1 MMLDRELHHKSVMIE
16 EVLSILE
23 PSDGKVYI
31 DCTLGAGGHT
41 KKILESADCK
51 VIGIDKDSF
60 AIDLCKDIKEIYEER
75 FYPMHGDFGD
85 LGNYLTSL
93 GFKTVDGILLDLG
106 LSSMQLSS
114 PDRGFS
120 FQHNSPL
127 DMRMSQKGD
136 NAYDLI
142 NSTSE
147 SLLADI
153 IYTYGEEHSSRKIA
167 KEIINQRKI
176 KKIETTFDLVEI
188 ILKANKRKSK
198 RIHPATKTFQAIR
211 IYIND
216 ELRQLYN
223 ALLSSE
229 KFLSEGGKLIV
240 ISFHSLEDRIV
251 KNFIR
256 DNSVSKKN
264 YNKKSVSKPFVYE
277 SRRVLKASNLE
288 IKENRRSRSAKL
300 RWVYRSSLLLDLN
313 KNNHNYQEYGGVEC

>member
-16 EVLSILE
+16 EVLSILK
-23 PSDGKVYI
+23 PSDGKIYI

-60 AIDLCKDIKEIYEER
+60 AIDLCKDIKEIYKER
-75 FYPMHGDFGD
+75 FYPMHGDFGE
-85 LGNYLTSL
+85 LGNYLASL

-106 LSSMQLSS
+106 ISSMQLSS

-120 FQHNSPL
+120 FQYNSPL

-153 IYTYGEEHSSRKIA
+153 IYTYGEEHSSRRIA
-167 KEIINQRKI
+167 KEIIKQRKL
-176 KKIETTFDLVEI
+176 KKIETTFDLVDI
-188 ILKANKRKSK
+188 ILRANKSKSK
-198 RIHPATKTFQAIR
+198 KIHPATKTFQAIR

-256 DNSVSKKN
+256 DNSVSKKK
-264 YNKKSVSKPFVYE
+264 YNQKNTDKSFVYE
-277 SRRVLKASNLE
+277 SRKVLKASNLE
-288 IKENRRSRSAKL
+288 VKENRRSRSAKL
-300 RWVYRSSLLLDLN
+300 RWVYRSSLSLDLG
-313 KNNHNYQEYGGVEC
+313 KNDHNYQKYGGVEC

>member
-1 MMLDRELHHKSVMIE
+1 MLEKELHHKSVMIE
-16 EVLSILE
+16 EVLSILK
-23 PSDGKVYI
+23 PSDGETYI
-31 DCTLGAGGHT
+31 DCTLGAGGHA

-60 AIDLCKDIKEIYEER
+60 AIDLCKDIKEAYKEK
-75 FYPMHGDFGD
+75 FYPINGDFGE
-85 LGNYLTSL
+85 LGNYVTSL
-93 GFKTVDGILLDLG
+93 GFESVDGILLDLG

-136 NAYDLI
+136 KAYDLI
-142 NSTSE
+142 NSASE
-147 SLLADI
+147 SSLANI

-167 KEIINQRKI
+167 KEIINQRKF
-176 KKIETTFDLVEI
+176 KKIETTFDLIEV
-188 ILKANKRKSK
+188 ILRANKRKNK

-216 ELRQLYN
+216 ELRQLYQ

-229 KFLSEGGKLIV
+229 KYLSEGGKLIV

-256 DNSVSKKN
+256 DNSVSKKK
-264 YNKKSVSKPFVYE
+264 YDHKSVNKSFVYE
-277 SRRVLKASNLE
+277 TRKVLKPSNLE
-288 IKENRRSRSAKL
+288 IKNNRRSRSAKL
-300 RWVYRSSLLLDLN
+300 RWVYRSSLSLGLSEN
-313 KNNHNYQEYGGVEC
+313 YHNYQEYGGVEC